1 MNRRQ
6 AVQKVAL
13 LMGGTVLGA
22 ELFIQTGC
30 KTSPEKGA
38 GEVGAEALRD
48 FFTKDEIAYLDE
60 IAETIIPR
68 TATPGAKDAGVGEFM
83 NVMIRDCYTP
93 DDQEIFRSGLAS
105 IEKLS
110 KEKYNN
116 GFMQIT
122 PEQRT
127 ALLTTLDKE
136 ANEYTQTPEY
146 KSKKEELAVREKI
159 KNSVEEGKGNFG
171 YVKAVMPRHYFSMM
185 KELTLLGFF
194 TSEPGATKAL
204 RYAAIPGKYDPCMP
218 YAKGDKGW
226 AT

>member
-13 LMGGTVLGA
+13 LMGGAVLGA

-30 KTSPEKGA
+30 KSPAKEGSQAGA
-38 GEVGAEALRD
+38 D
-48 FFTKDEIAYLDE
+48 FFTKDEIAFLDE

-68 TATPGAKDAGVGEFM
+68 TTTPGAKDAGVGAFM
-83 NVMIRDCYTP
+83 NVMVRDCYTSN
-93 DDQEIFRSGLAS
+93 DQEIFRKGLET
-105 IEKLS
+105 IERLS
-110 KEKYNN
+110 KEKYSK

-127 ALLTTLDKE
+127 ALLTDLDKE
-136 ANEYTQTPEY
+136 AKAYTQTPEY
-146 KSKKEELAVREKI
+146 KSEKEKLTAQENI
-159 KNSVEEGKGNFG
+159 KDSVEERKGNFG
-171 YVKAVMPRHYFSMM
+171 YDKASMPKHYFSMM

-204 RYAAIPGKYDPCMP
+204 RYSAVPGKYDPCIP

>member
-30 KTSPEKGA
+30 KTTPKKEA
-38 GEVGAEALRD
+38 AEAGAEVLPD

-60 IAETIIPR
+60 IAETILPK
-68 TATPGAKDAGVGEFM
+68 TTTPGAKDARVGEFM
-83 NVMIRDCYTP
+83 NVMVRDCYTP
-93 DDQEIFRSGLAS
+93 QDQQVFKEGLGT

-110 KEKYNN
+110 KEKYKN
-116 GFMQIT
+116 GFMQMQ
-122 PEQRT
+122 PQQRT
-127 ALLTTLDKE
+127 ELLTALDKE
-136 ANEYTQTPEY
+136 AKEYTNADDY
-146 KSKKEELAVREKI
+146 KAKQAALEKEENAKD
-159 KNSVEEGKGNFG
+159 SVERTKGNFG
-171 YVKAVMPRHYFSMM
+171 YSKARMSKHYFSMM

-204 RYAAIPGKYDPCMP
+204 RYSAVPGKYDGCMP
-218 YAKGDKGW
+218 YQKGDKGW